1 MTQGKCRTCKY
12 GEVYN
17 DSWCR
22 CQHPI
27 IGGVRTEISDN
38 CIAEEVIEVNRKYK
52 ERGMKNETIRNR
64 KQG

>member
-27 IGGVRTEISDN
+27 IGGARIEISDN
-38 CIAEEVIEVNRKYK
+38 CIAEEVIEVNIKYK
-52 ERGMKNETIRNR
+52 ERTKNEHSQR
-64 KQG
+64 